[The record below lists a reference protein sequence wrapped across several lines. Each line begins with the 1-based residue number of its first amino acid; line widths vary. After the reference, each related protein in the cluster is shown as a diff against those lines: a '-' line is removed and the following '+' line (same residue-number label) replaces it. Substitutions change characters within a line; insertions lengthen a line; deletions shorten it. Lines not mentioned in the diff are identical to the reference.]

1 MNWNKRIN
9 QKKLPKVIAFK
20 TSEFWGNMK
29 RFPTKSIDEY
39 YNRFHKLLDELDDV
53 DEPFLI
59 KSAIRHFIF
68 MLGPEFE
75 TYQNNFR
82 LDNLP
87 VKWNTQDRPT
97 LLVLCHDY
105 YNSVKPQGITKCD
118 SSSTPFDRGAHQK
131 KIRQWFMNPTKFSKE
146 LAKEQLKYLGKCLYH
161 LSKTHLTDDCH
172 VKKECARLRGAT
184 TSGSNAPSN
193 TTGQLHHLT
202 EDLMEDVVAVDDSD
216 DCNDNDT
223 NEADLLYFVH
233 MSNHY
238 LCLARNSS
246 LPRPLRHPM
255 QFPIIA
261 DSGANYHMF

>member
-1 MNWNKRIN
+1 
-9 QKKLPKVIAFK
+9 
-20 TSEFWGNMK
+20 
-29 RFPTKSIDEY
+29 
-39 YNRFHKLLDELDDV
+39 
-53 DEPFLI
+53 
-59 KSAIRHFIF
+59 
-68 MLGPEFE
+68 
-75 TYQNNFR
+75 
-82 LDNLP
+82 
-87 VKWNTQDRPT
+87 
-97 LLVLCHDY
+97 
-105 YNSVKPQGITKCD
+105 
-118 SSSTPFDRGAHQK
+118 
-131 KIRQWFMNPTKFSKE
+131 MNPTKFSKE

-202 EDLMEDVVAVDDSD
+202 EDLMEDVVAVDDND